1 MARRPGTSDLN
12 AGENESSRTAKESPK
27 SPAVVW
33 RVKKVA
39 VPIEADIDTTFV
51 NLGEDTMQKDDA
63 DQVAF
68 DFAECGSDA
77 LTSKYN
83 SSHVDD
89 DESEAGGTEFEEQ
102 QTRAQTSATS
112 DMDYWCS
119 VNQAR
124 SPELDE
130 GDLSNPLRG
139 ETHSTISEGRTG
151 GSAGAVTTD
160 DPATAESF
168 ETAYGGDSMLA
179 TLACA
184 ASEDTNFPQS
194 NESASSILSN
204 TSRLSEE
211 VLAQL
216 NENTRS
222 ISSCISRAQLLLGQ
236 LTDTANS
243 QLESGATNGVHHM
256 TEVGQTVRRASLEEY
271 MVFQEQLTPHQ
282 DDDEISFE
290 LSQDSDGEGVTSPLH
305 EDSRVRSI
313 GPIDEPEPLSQPPEF
328 APVANAKWEIRE
340 ATKVRPP
347 RPASTVPRDQVSTG
361 DEFPLD
367 ESENRPRKDHTT
379 ASGFPGAGAPVPTPA
394 VKRISST
401 VKQPPGSPKSKTQ
414 LETSKQRHPIKT
426 PKNKTQ
432 LEKSKDSG
440 SIRPCGRSCL
450 AAKSAANSNAAS
462 TSATRGVTRTGGN
475 ATKAQDRSAK
485 GPAARGRSV
494 SSVLSTSPDRK
505 TPHPH
510 TQLGSAPTGTS
521 QPKPTVHSRQSCS
534 PAVASRVSAAELI
547 KQITGAAAANSSSPT
562 RSPSWTEL
570 PAAAREKIV
579 EILHQQRI
587 VLTSGTTIRQAVEAI
602 RRACGK
608 TSERS
613 LAGSSGASSRSSNF
627 AGRGV
632 AGAQKGVF
640 QNETA
645 AGNSGVA
652 PRSAS
657 RKHQSLPRRFS
668 LCARSRLGSATNPR
682 PQQNRHL
689 RRSLS
694 ENQTSL
700 LTLTPAPRA
709 SGTRGRSSIGSMLPG
724 QLRSNSR
731 LLCPHGLRYKS
742 LCTFCSQ
749 ADASWAAIASK
760 GFAQPT
766 VSSRMQE
773 TETRRLFGTCAGRRA
788 TPLKANASRAKLWAA
803 GGISRATVETVVSGV
818 GARSRSSVG
827 AASWTSASSA
837 LSRASIGSKT
847 RDSSV
852 EPLPG
857 DRVVGAPPRGRSRNS
872 RPLAQ
877 QARGPKASGETPA
890 VFQRLWE
897 GAMERQRARSRDAP
911 AVSGA
916 ARLIVP
922 RHSLGSSTGSNNS
935 SSAQRRS
942 ISEKNGKTPA
952 RALVRSGQGVL
963 GAEEGPRRPQT
974 GGPSAK
980 LNASPR
986 TATQTPCPQGKRP
999 SGQGHPFQSPATASL
1014 WHSQPQFPPPMHGQQ
1029 PLASQDQWSLNQSFQ
1044 MNVNQNVPLPVALP
1058 PISPPFQSIPID
1070 PLRVANHHVAL
1081 NSAGQPG
1088 YALPVPPPGVP
1099 FGLRPSN
1106 GTNPVPY
1113 MTPNPRARSPPPNPS
1128 MLANTSAFNPVY
1140 QQFQTSSTP
1149 PVRQFENAGMS
1160 PQQKFQTSSM
1170 PPQQYFQNAGMT
1182 LQQLQTSTTPP
1193 FHQFFG
1199 PPPVQSQFVPVPFPQ
1214 GPGAGA
1220 SPAIFY
1226 TPQAAQPAS
1235 ETPER
1240 GVERFCTA
1248 HREGLRTPQH
1258 PTNLPAS
1265 QNELKTPDGKAE
1277 AVCEVKPTDSRMMK
1291 EDPTVGLSSLCIS
1304 NLHIESRPIPRL
1316 VPEKQPSASL
1326 PGKRQATPPR
1336 TGVPF
1341 VRTKSGRTSIR
1352 HAEVVDK
1359 NPVGEGAP
1367 LPKTDKGEA
1376 PSVAE
1381 VKETQGEMHSS
1392 QSMSACVESSGNRKD
1407 KSRQELWQEAWK
1419 LQVAQ
1424 WQQSQSQQ
1432 GHSLGHSSEAA
1443 SAKPFVI
1450 PAPSVCVKPF
1460 TATQLS
1466 TTPISTPKEGVFQAN
1481 DEAAV
1486 PQQTQHT
1493 QAIPHS
1499 FSFATCP
1506 PLAVTS
1512 PSVNASLVHE
1522 DSNQETIPVESGA
1535 PATPVPTPAFSFSQL
1550 SHANEAGGSSQ
1561 KTPEGQV
1568 TCQALIRPQPEQENE
1583 IAWGWPEAEEA
1594 LAITIVEENGR
1605 VCRERTETEFEPA
1618 LGARPGG
1625 AISRKFPLPVTVPFG
1640 AKLQP
1645 MAQRVLPTKTATLL
1659 SSAGI
1664 HNENNHRQQHYS
1676 GARPAGAQPTMS
1688 GTMLFKVGGPSGD
1701 DKRNATKCG
1710 TESRHANVY
1719 VCGPSGLAD
1728 IQAGSALQRTLMAQ
1742 NPFVRTKPV
1751 KSHGSTCGI
1760 PCAREMVN
1768 QKMSG
1773 SATTGGGISAAEP
1786 QFLL

>member
-1 MARRPGTSDLN
+1 MPRRPGISDLN
-12 AGENESSRTAKESPK
+12 AGENGSSRTPRESPK
-27 SPAVVW
+27 SAAVVW
-33 RVKKVA
+33 RVKTVA
-39 VPIEADIDTTFV
+39 VPIEVGIDTTFR
-51 NLGEDTMQKDDA
+51 NLSEDTVQEDDA
-63 DQVAF
+63 DQVAV
-68 DFAECGSDA
+68 DFAECGNDA

-83 SSHVDD
+83 SSHVED

-119 VNQAR
+119 VNQTR
-124 SPELDE
+124 SPELDKR
-130 GDLSNPLRG
+130 DMSNALR
-139 ETHSTISEGRTG
+139 EERHSTIDEGRTG
-151 GSAGAVTTD
+151 GSAGAVTMD
-160 DPATAESF
+160 EPATTESF
-168 ETAYGGDSMLA
+168 ETAYGGGSMLA
-179 TLACA
+179 TPECA
-184 ASEDTNFPQS
+184 ASDDTNFPHS

-236 LTDTANS
+236 ITDAANS
-243 QLESGATNGVHHM
+243 QLESGAANGVHHL
-256 TEVGQTVRRASLEEY
+256 TEVGQTVSRASLEDNTSRLSEEVLAQLNENTRSISSCISRAQLLLGQITDAANSQLESGAANGVHHLTEVGQTVSRASLEEY
-271 MVFQEQLTPHQ
+271 MAFQEQLTPHQ

-290 LSQDSDGEGVTSPLH
+290 ISQDSESEGVTSPVH
-305 EDSRVRSI
+305 DDSRVRSI

-328 APVANAKWEIRE
+328 ASVVNAKWEIRE
-340 ATKVRPP
+340 ATDVRPP
-347 RPASTVPRDQVSTG
+347 SLSSTVPHNRLSTG

-367 ESENRPRKDHTT
+367 EIENRDWKDHTT
-379 ASGFPGAGAPVPTPA
+379 AGGFPGAAATVPTPA
-394 VKRISST
+394 VRRISPT

-414 LETSKQRHPIKT
+414 LETTKQRHQLKT

-432 LEKSKDSG
+432 LEKSKESG
-440 SIRPCGRSCL
+440 SIRSRGRSTL

-475 ATKAQDRSAK
+475 VSKTQDRSSK

-505 TPHPH
+505 TPRLQ
-510 TQLGSAPTGTS
+510 TQLGSAPTVTS

-534 PAVASRVSAAELI
+534 PAVASRVSAAEVI

-608 TSERS
+608 TPERS
-613 LAGSSGASSRSSNF
+613 FAGSSGASSCSCRS
-627 AGRGV
+627 AGRGA
-632 AGAQKGVF
+632 AGARKGVF
-640 QNETA
+640 QNETT
-645 AGNSGVA
+645 AGSSGVA
-652 PRSAS
+652 PRSPS
-657 RKHQSLPRRFS
+657 RKHQSLPRRSS
-668 LCARSRLGSATNPR
+668 LCARSRLGSAPNPR

-700 LTLTPAPRA
+700 RTLTPAPRA

-742 LCTFCSQ
+742 LCTFCGQ

-788 TPLKANASRAKLWAA
+788 TPLKANASCTKLWAA
-803 GGISRATVETVVSGV
+803 GGVSRATVETVVSGV

-827 AASWTSASSA
+827 AASWTAASST
-837 LSRASIGSKT
+837 LSRTSIGSKT

-852 EPLPG
+852 ELLPG
-857 DRVVGAPPRGRSRNS
+857 DRVLGAPPRGRSRKI

-877 QARGPKASGETPA
+877 QARGSKASGETPA

-911 AVSGA
+911 VVSGA
-916 ARLIVP
+916 SRLAVP
-922 RHSLGSSTGSNNS
+922 RLSLGSSTGSNNS

-942 ISEKNGKTPA
+942 FSEKNGKTPA
-952 RALVRSGQGVL
+952 RGLIRSGQGVS
-963 GAEEGPRRPQT
+963 GAEEGPRRLQT

-980 LNASPR
+980 VSASPR
-986 TATQTPCPQGKRP
+986 TAMQTPCAQGKRAP
-999 SGQGHPFQSPATASL
+999 HVPL
-1014 WHSQPQFPPPMHGQQ
+1014 PMHGPQ
-1029 PLASQDQWSLNQSFQ
+1029 PLASQDQGILNQSFQ
-1044 MNVNQNVPLPVALP
+1044 MNVNQNVPWVPVAFP

-1088 YALPVPPPGVP
+1088 YALPVPPPGAP
-1099 FGLRPSN
+1099 FGLHPSN
-1106 GTNPVPY
+1106 GTNAVPY
-1113 MTPNPRARSPPPNPS
+1113 MTPNPRACSPSPNPS
-1128 MLANTSAFNPVY
+1128 MLANTSASNPVY
-1140 QQFQTSSTP
+1140 EQFQTSSTP
-1149 PVRQFENAGMS
+1149 PTRQFENAGMS
-1160 PQQKFQTSSM
+1160 
-1170 PPQQYFQNAGMT
+1170 NAGMT
-1182 LQQLQTSTTPP
+1182 LQQLQTCTTPP
-1193 FHQFFG
+1193 FHQFLG
-1199 PPPVQSQFVPVPFPQ
+1199 SPPVQSQFVPVRFPQ
-1214 GPGAGA
+1214 APGAGA
-1220 SPAIFY
+1220 SPSIFY
-1226 TPQAAQPAS
+1226 TPQAAPPAS
-1235 ETPER
+1235 ETPES

-1248 HREGLRTPQH
+1248 HREGLRTPQN

-1265 QNELKTPDGKAE
+1265 QNELKTPNGKAE
-1277 AVCEVKPTDSRMMK
+1277 AICEVKPTDDRMMK

-1316 VPEKQPSASL
+1316 VPEKQPSASW

-1336 TGVPF
+1336 AGVPF

-1359 NPVGEGAP
+1359 NPVGEGCP

-1376 PSVAE
+1376 PSVSE
-1381 VKETQGEMHSS
+1381 VKETQQEMHSS
-1392 QSMSACVESSGNRKD
+1392 QSVSACVELSENRED

-1419 LQVAQ
+1419 RQVAQ
-1424 WQQSQSQQ
+1424 WQQFQSQQ
-1432 GHSLGHSSEAA
+1432 AQSLGHSSGSA

-1450 PAPSVCVKPF
+1450 PVPSVGVKPV
-1460 TATQLS
+1460 TAIQLS
-1466 TTPISTPKEGVFQAN
+1466 ATPISTPKENVFQAN

-1486 PQQTQHT
+1486 PQQTQQT

-1506 PLAVTS
+1506 PLAVTP
-1512 PSVNASLVHE
+1512 PSVNASLVHV
-1522 DSNQETIPVESGA
+1522 DSKQETIPVESGA
-1535 PATPVPTPAFSFSQL
+1535 SATPVPAPAFSFSQL
-1550 SHANEAGGSSQ
+1550 SHANAAGGSSQ
-1561 KTPEGQV
+1561 KTQEEQV
-1568 TCQALIRPQPEQENE
+1568 TCQALTHRQPEQENE

-1618 LGARPGG
+1618 LDARPGG
-1625 AISRKFPLPVTVPFG
+1625 AISRGFPLPVTVPFG
-1640 AKLQP
+1640 TKLHP

-1659 SSAGI
+1659 SSAEI

-1676 GARPAGAQPTMS
+1676 GARRAGAHPTMS
-1688 GTMLFKVGGPSGD
+1688 GTMLFKLGGPSGD
-1701 DKRNATKCG
+1701 EKRNATKCG

-1728 IQAGSALQRTLMAQ
+1728 IQAGSGLQRTLMAQ
-1742 NPFVRTKPV
+1742 NPFVRTKP
-1751 KSHGSTCGI
+1751 
-1760 PCAREMVN
+1760 
-1768 QKMSG
+1768 QK
-1773 SATTGGGISAAEP
+1773 
-1786 QFLL
+1786 